1 MIIVTGAAGFIG
13 SQVVKALNQ
22 RGEKAILAVDNL
34 TKGDK
39 FRNLVSLD
47 IADYMDKTELLG
59 RLQQFGKLDAV
70 FHQGACSDT
79 TGSDGRYMM
88 NNNYS
93 YSIHLLDFCQQQR
106 IPLIY
111 ASSAATY
118 GNSSTFKEDPL
129 YEAPL
134 NVYGYS
140 KLLFD
145 QVVRRRL
152 GAATAPIVGL
162 RYFNVYGPGEAHKG
176 RMASVSFHHM
186 QQWQSQRQV
195 RLFGAHDA
203 WDAGEQQ
210 RDFIAVQDVAQI
222 NCWMY
227 EHPQVS
233 GIFNVGT
240 GNAASFNQLAQ
251 SVINAHL
258 VREGHKALALES
270 MQQQGLIHYLDFP
283 EDLKGKYQSF
293 TQADITRLR
302 EAGCDHRFM
311 PVAEGVEAYI
321 SATLDPS
328 AQSRHRSQI

>member
-22 RGEKAILAVDNL
+22 RGERAILAVDNL

-39 FRNLVSLD
+39 FRNLVMLD

-59 RLQQFGKLDAV
+59 RLQQLGRIDAV
-70 FHQGACSDT
+70 FHQGAFSDT

-88 NNNYS
+88 NNNYN

-118 GNSSTFKEDPL
+118 GNSSTFKEDPR

-140 KLLFD
+140 KWLFD

-152 GAATAPIVGL
+152 GATTAPIVGL

-186 QQWQSQRQV
+186 QQWKSQRQV
-195 RLFGAHDA
+195 RLFGAHND

-240 GNAASFNQLAQ
+240 GVAASFNQLAQ

-258 VREGHKALALES
+258 VREGHKALSLES
-270 MQQQGLIHYLDFP
+270 MQQQGLIQYLDFP

-302 EAGCDHRFM
+302 EAGCDYRFM
-311 PVAEGVEAYI
+311 PVAEGVEAYV
-321 SATLDPS
+321 SATIDPS
-328 AQSRHRSQI
+328 EQSRHRSQI

>member
-22 RGEKAILAVDNL
+22 RGERAILAVDNL

-39 FRNLVSLD
+39 FRNLVMLD

-59 RLQQFGKLDAV
+59 RLQQLGKIDAV

-88 NNNYS
+88 NNNYN

-118 GNSSTFKEDPL
+118 GNSSTFKEDPR

-140 KLLFD
+140 KWLFD

-152 GAATAPIVGL
+152 GATTAPIVGL

-176 RMASVSFHHM
+176 RMASVSFHH
-186 QQWQSQRQV
+186 
-195 RLFGAHDA
+195 
-203 WDAGEQQ
+203 
-210 RDFIAVQDVAQI
+210 FIAVQDVAQI

-240 GNAASFNQLAQ
+240 GVAASFNQLAQ

-258 VREGHKALALES
+258 VREGHKALSLES
-270 MQQQGLIHYLDFP
+270 MQQQGLIQYLDFP

-302 EAGCDHRFM
+302 EAGCDYRFM
-311 PVAEGVEAYI
+311 PVAEGVEAYV
-321 SATLDPS
+321 SATIDPS
-328 AQSRHRSQI
+328 EQSRHRSQI